1 MQSPDADMPKH
12 ITYSATVVCESG
24 NARKADVSNGI
35 RFMSK
40 HRFRNAKSRVFKN
53 YATLLKKLS

>member
-1 MQSPDADMPKH
+1 MPKH

-24 NARKADVSNGI
+24 NARKADVSSGI

-40 HRFRNAKSRVFKN
+40 HRFRNAKARVFKN
-53 YATLLKKLS
+53 YATVLKKLA

>member
-1 MQSPDADMPKH
+1 MQSPDVDMPKH

-24 NARKADVSNGI
+24 NARKADVSSGI

-40 HRFRNAKSRVFKN
+40 HRFRNAKARVFKN
-53 YATLLKKLS
+53 YATVLKKLA